1 MQDGGRVIA
10 KWPWSLPPR
19 HPWIHTPCSASL
31 QSSLGEVDAIAST
44 LESGPDLLISLGQY
58 SIGEVTV
65 CQIWASRKLMYF
77 FLSFGTLPLPW
88 EQVQASALENERPWE
103 AAINHPSQDPQRVKE
118 YSNINKVPRRAAA
131 DQDEWGSPTEPSSN
145 GQNHPVDLKTHENW

>member
-1 MQDGGRVIA
+1 MVVEWLQNDLD
-10 KWPWSLPPR
+10 PFPPA
-19 HPWIHTPCSASL
+19 TPESTPLAVRAYNP
-31 QSSLGEVDAIAST
+31 SLGEVDAIAST

-88 EQVQASALENERPWE
+88 EQVQPSALENERPWE